1 MEYSRE
7 DIEFAFRVLNDR
19 ESLDDGEVEAWMK
32 VPVHL
37 RLLNDMEA
45 VRQQLAE
52 TEGESDLERLERE
65 MRERKSRRMTLRWVY
80 VMVIAMALLLWLSR
94 TLRGS

>member
-7 DIEFAFRVLNDR
+7 NIEFAFRVLNDR
-19 ESLDDGEVEAWMK
+19 ESLDDGEMEAWMK

-80 VMVIAMALLLWLSR
+80 VMVIAMVLLLWLSR
-94 TLRGS
+94 YFQN

>member
-80 VMVIAMALLLWLSR
+80 VMVIAMVLLLWLSR
-94 TLRGS
+94 YFQN